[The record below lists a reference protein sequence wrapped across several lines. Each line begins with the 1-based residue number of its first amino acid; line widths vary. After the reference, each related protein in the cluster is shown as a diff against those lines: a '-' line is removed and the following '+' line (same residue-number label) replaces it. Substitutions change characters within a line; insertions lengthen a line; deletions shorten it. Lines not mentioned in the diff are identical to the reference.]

1 MCNLNL
7 KPNATVVV
15 DDSGTES
22 GEEVN
27 QKILVQ
33 VQGALANLESA
44 LPALDPLRRSSVV
57 ELLTKLQTSLKLSSS
72 SLADGNGNKPTPPP
86 RKCWNKKATTSRQ
99 DRHTVGVSSEELQ
112 DARRWLEE
120 NGYAADAKSS
130 AKSTAV
136 SACSTPRSYD
146 AGPSCTPQKT
156 FRPVKFVPPPPK
168 RTHYT
173 EDYIPEPS
181 KQSLQNNSFTC
192 APLQHGIVEDL
203 DKRSKITKSTTS
215 SRQDSTD
222 SSSSEDVLSD
232 DGDVRSGVSSAQRLL
247 QIASNDHG
255 RKFRQGKRV
264 KLKRG
269 GSASF
274 SAPDEEHSSGDEYV
288 NQSSFKGSLGGGVP
302 PFKPKTANDK
312 KYLALLRQQAK
323 NDEIGSLPS
332 AYNPLQGKLQ
342 GNNWGNR
349 FGRIK
354 TTFEKGETAA
364 ELPNKRIA
372 KTFWHDICK
381 CPSDNSIA
389 FQSKKSTSF
398 KPVWAGENGFSH
410 HATKSA
416 FKPVVQKIITPTTTD
431 ESTIYSAPTKPAS
444 SANLKLPLYNSS
456 VTTAHRPFIYTPDRS
471 DDDRSSS
478 VQQQWNV
485 GLASP
490 GSASD
495 LTSRSDSPSVDYDAL
510 RASTVVSQV
519 MGSPQTASIVK
530 GKTSHIY
537 PSPSLQ
543 PASSCMYPSAVPACN
558 KYLPSATTAK
568 YQPSIPTSKCAQ
580 SSTPASMYTKQSTPA
595 SKYVQPLTPA
605 SKYTQPSTPASK
617 YAQPSMP
624 ASKYPQPLNPVKHPS
639 VVQVPKPPPRSPR
652 LVPQQRS
659 PTSSPVLMP
668 SVLQKSESW
677 HQMILGQSKATARSP
692 LTPMPMSSGRKVFA
706 PNLGF
711 SPHTKE
717 QIVQKQNIV
726 RQHLRVTE
734 CSSSS
739 VKRVSPK
746 LVKLNDDIDKVDDTF
761 ESLFKEATK
770 TNK

>member
-1 MCNLNL
+1 M
-7 KPNATVVV
+7 V

-57 ELLTKLQTSLKLSSS
+57 ELLTKLQTSLKLSTP
-72 SLADGNGNKPTPPP
+72 SLADNNGNKPTPPP
-86 RKCWNKKATTSRQ
+86 RKCWNKKASSCRQ

-120 NGYAADAKSS
+120 NGYAAEASS
-130 AKSTAV
+130 STQNTAV

-146 AGPSCTPQKT
+146 VGPSCTPQKT

-168 RTHYT
+168 RMHYT

-181 KQSLQNNSFTC
+181 KQSLQNNSFAC
-192 APLQHGIVEDL
+192 PPLQHGIVEDL
-203 DKRSKITKSTTS
+203 DKRRKSTTTTTTTMTS
-215 SRQDSTD
+215 NRRDSTD
-222 SSSSEDVLSD
+222 SSSSGDVLSD
-232 DGDVRSGVSSAQRLL
+232 DDDDRSGVSSAQRLL

-255 RKFRQGKRV
+255 RKYRQGKRV

-269 GSASF
+269 GSASC
-274 SAPDEEHSSGDEYV
+274 SAPDDDHSSGDEYIYRP
-288 NQSSFKGSLGGGVP
+288 SSKGSLGGGVP

-312 KYLALLRQQAK
+312 KYLALLQQQAK
-323 NDEIGSLPS
+323 DDEMGSSPS
-332 AYNPLQGKLQ
+332 AYNPLHGKLQ

-354 TTFEKGETAA
+354 TTFEKGGMAT
-364 ELPNKRIA
+364 ELPNKKLA
-372 KTFWHDICK
+372 KTFWNDICK
-381 CPSDNSIA
+381 CPSDDSIA

-416 FKPVVQKIITPTTTD
+416 FKPVAQKIAIPLAMDNTPA
-431 ESTIYSAPTKPAS
+431 YRAPIKPVS
-444 SANLKLPLYNSS
+444 NANLKLPLYNSS
-456 VTTAHRPFIYTPDRS
+456 VTTAHRPFIYTSDKS

-490 GSASD
+490 GSTSD

-510 RASTVVSQV
+510 QASTVVSQV

-530 GKTSHIY
+530 GKTNHIY

-543 PASSCMYPSAVPACN
+543 SIPTCMYPSVVPACN
-558 KYLPSATTAK
+558 KYPPSAVTAK
-568 YQPSIPTSKCAQ
+568 YQPSIPTSKCSQ
-580 SSTPASMYTKQSTPA
+580 S
-595 SKYVQPLTPA
+595 
-605 SKYTQPSTPASK
+605 STPASK
-617 YAQPSMP
+617 YAQQSTP
-624 ASKYPQPLNPVKHPS
+624 ASKFSQPSTTASKNAQPSMLASKYSQPSTPASKSTQSLNPVKQPS
-639 VVQVPKPPPRSPR
+639 VVQAPKPPPRSPR
-652 LVPQQRS
+652 LVTQQRS

-692 LTPMPMSSGRKVFA
+692 LTPVPMSPARKVLA
-706 PNLGF
+706 PTLGF
-711 SPHTKE
+711 SSHTKD
-717 QIVQKQNIV
+717 QIAQKQNIM
-726 RQHLRVTE
+726 RQHLRVID
-734 CSSSS
+734 CSSSP